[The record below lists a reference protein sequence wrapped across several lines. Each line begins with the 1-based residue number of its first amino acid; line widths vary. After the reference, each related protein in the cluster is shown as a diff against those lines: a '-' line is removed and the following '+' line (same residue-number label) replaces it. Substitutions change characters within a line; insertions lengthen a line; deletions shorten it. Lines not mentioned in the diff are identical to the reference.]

1 MRKTIVLLYSGGVDS
16 IMCLKHL
23 VDKGITPF
31 LFHFKVKKFKL
42 KHEKMIRKSAKL
54 LSPNSPFYVFE
65 TETEGFVA
73 TYGMRKRKAYYV
85 IHIQKEKEFNP
96 FECADKIVVGY
107 HRYRGRHHKHGF
119 QIFPEGQKE
128 FIEWAKC
135 HKLRLMFPLEDYTP
149 AKIEKEFRKLPLII
163 RRLAISTT
171 RGYFKGVFLPTEK
184 KDIEVC
190 NNATSRSS

>member
-1 MRKTIVLLYSGGVDS
+1 
-16 IMCLKHL
+16 
-23 VDKGITPF
+23 
-31 LFHFKVKKFKL
+31 
-42 KHEKMIRKSAKL
+42 MIRKSAKL

-73 TYGMRKRKAYYV
+73 LYGMRKRKAYYV
-85 IHIQKEKEFNP
+85 IRIQGEKEFNP

-107 HRYRGRHHKHGF
+107 HRYRGRFHKNCF
-119 QIFPEGQKE
+119 QLVPQGQKE
-128 FIEWAKC
+128 FIEWAKR

-149 AKIEKEFRKLPLII
+149 AKIEKEFGKLPLSV

-184 KDIEVC
+184 RDIEVC
-190 NNATSRSS
+190 KNATSRNS